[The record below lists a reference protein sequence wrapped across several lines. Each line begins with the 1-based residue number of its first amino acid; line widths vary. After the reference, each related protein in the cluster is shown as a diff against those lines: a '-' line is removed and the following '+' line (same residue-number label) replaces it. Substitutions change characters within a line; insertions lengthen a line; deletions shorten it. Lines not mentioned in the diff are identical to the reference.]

1 VALELHALEGHAL
14 EVHVNVLIAGCGYV
28 GSALA
33 ELLVRGGHRVWG
45 LRRDPRGLPDGVIPV
60 AADLGSPASLD
71 RAIGPAIDHLVY
83 AASPGER
90 TPAAYEQAYVR
101 GLENVLA
108 VIERRGGLERAV
120 LTSSTAV
127 YAQDDGGWIAEGSP
141 TEPASFSGRTLLEA
155 ESLLYGRSF
164 EGVALRLAGIY
175 GPGRTWLVRRVH
187 QGAQRSDGRPT
198 PAAVR
203 RGRDAVTE
211 RSDRY
216 DRGEARVDPRV
227 VRYGNRIHR
236 DDCAGAL
243 AHLLTVGEPAPVYI
257 GADDA
262 PAPLAEVY
270 AYVAELLGVA
280 PPSEGSSDDEGRGG
294 NKRCKNARLRASGY
308 ALRVPSYR
316 EGYPPIVRA
325 YLREA

>member
-1 VALELHALEGHAL
+1 M
-14 EVHVNVLIAGCGYV
+14 NVLIAGCGYV

-45 LRRDPRGLPDGVIPV
+45 LRRDPRELPDGVIPV

-71 RAIGPAIDHLVY
+71 RAIGSAIDHLVY

-90 TPAAYEQAYVR
+90 TPAAYERAYVR

-108 VIERRGGLERAV
+108 VLERRGGLERAV

-127 YAQDDGGWIAEGSP
+127 YAQDDGGWIDEGSP

-155 ESLLYGRSF
+155 ESLLRGRSF
-164 EGVALRLAGIY
+164 DGVALRLAGIY
-175 GPGRTWLVRRVH
+175 GPGRTWLVRRV
-187 QGAQRSDGRPT
+187 
-198 PAAVR
+198 
-203 RGRDAVTE
+203 
-211 RSDRY
+211 

-243 AHLLTVGEPAPVYI
+243 AHLLAIGEPAPVYI

-280 PPSEGSSDDEGRGG
+280 PPPEGPSDEGRGG